1 MNGIVCRGLDPPL
14 KRNPLDQVSIFCDI
28 ADVVVVVAVAVAAV
42 VVVSAADVVKSFAAV
57 VVVSTVA
64 VVYSTAVVVGR
75 IKTAPKSSF
84 NLRPSSASGTVQ
96 LFERLYS
103 IFCNFLLFYAIK
115 QFFCYKAI
123 FQVCNSQILQ
133 K

>member
-28 ADVVVVVAVAVAAV
+28 AVVVVVVAVAVAAV

-84 NLRPSSASGTVQ
+84 NLRPSSASGTVRPDLAKFQ
-96 LFERLYS
+96 RLGKLLIVFGNFLNVYIQYFA
-103 IFCNFLLFYAIK
+103 IFCYFML
-115 QFFCYKAI
+115 
-123 FQVCNSQILQ
+123 
-133 K
+133 